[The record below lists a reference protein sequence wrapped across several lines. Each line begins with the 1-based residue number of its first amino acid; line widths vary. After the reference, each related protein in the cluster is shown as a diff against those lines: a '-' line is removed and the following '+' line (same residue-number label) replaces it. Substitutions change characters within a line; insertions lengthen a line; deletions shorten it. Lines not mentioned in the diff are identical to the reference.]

1 MSMRGPSHRIPAAHP
16 LQQSRKPG
24 LISAHGDS
32 PEFDA
37 SLRQYE
43 NDSHECFADLFPS
56 SPSHRGARSHPD
68 PGCRHERMQCPE
80 E

>member
-1 MSMRGPSHRIPAAHP
+1 MSVRGPSHRIPAAHP

-43 NDSHECFADLFPS
+43 NDSHECFTDSFP
-56 SPSHRGARSHPD
+56 
-68 PGCRHERMQCPE
+68 
-80 E
+80 